1 VPAAV
6 GLVPAPRGLHAGQS
20 GISQDCGFARPSHPG
35 RERERE
41 PVATPGFSLDVPFCQ
56 SQLKFH
62 FMQSCSC
69 NAYEIN
75 EFVKKGPSMMN
86 AASVELG
93 GAVYP
98 TIRYVK

>member
-1 VPAAV
+1 VASTPDCLEFLKIAAL
-6 GLVPAPRGLHAGQS
+6 LVRHIQV
-20 GISQDCGFARPSHPG
+20 
-35 RERERE
+35 ERERE
-41 PVATPGFSLDVPFCQ
+41 PVAAPGFSLDVPFGQ
-56 SQLKFH
+56 SQLRFH